1 MTTITLKINEDTAE
15 GKEFLESVHSLCK
28 TLKEIEFV
36 KIPNATTQK
45 AIDDSKKGINL
56 NKSLNH
62 QDLMEQLLS

>member
-1 MTTITLKINEDTAE
+1 
-15 GKEFLESVHSLCK
+15 
-28 TLKEIEFV
+28 V